1 MSALKL
7 DDLIKDPELV
17 KAQKNLQKAL
27 NIAEREWENIGKSLE
42 YCGDI
47 GDFSKQDFMVGVIE
61 EDVIVRDPLR
71 SPTKSVSVYSPTY
84 YPMYFVKNLLSM
96 NDKMPDIGYRSTEA
110 LYTFIELSNMAA
122 RRLGLKGNLA
132 MGFAAGYG
140 NVRTGWI
147 GEKGWGVERMI
158 FHDTFFEGRAVD
170 YEWEF
175 FWETVK
181 KSFER
186 VFDKFT
192 SWKNDHV
199 LYKKET
205 KPEVVIKPNIV

>member
-1 MSALKL
+1 MKL
-7 DDLIKDPELV
+7 DDLIKDPKLV
-17 KAQKNLQKAL
+17 KAQKDLKKAL
-27 NIAEREWENIGKSLE
+27 NIAEREWENIRISLE

-47 GDFSKQDFMVGVIE
+47 GDFSSKDFMVGVIE
-61 EDVIVRDPLR
+61 EDVIARDPLR

-96 NDKMPDIGYRSTEA
+96 NDKMADIGYRSTEA

-132 MGFAAGYG
+132 MGFAAGYA

-147 GEKGWGVERMI
+147 AEKGWGEERRI
-158 FHDTFFEGRAVD
+158 FHDTFFEGRTED

-175 FWETVK
+175 FWDSVK
-181 KSFER
+181 KSFKR
-186 VFDKFT
+186 VFGKFS
-192 SWKNDHV
+192 SWKNDHQ

-205 KPEVVIKPNIV
+205 KPKVVIKPNIV